1 MKAVVFHEHGGPEKL
16 SYEEVE
22 NPTIEPTEVLLKVRA
37 CALNHLDL
45 HVRRGVHGLKLK
57 LPHILGSDISGVV
70 DKVGEE
76 VFGVEEEQH
85 VVVDPGLS
93 CGKCEFCLQGQD
105 SLCIRYR
112 IIGEHVRGGY
122 AEFLKVPGKNV
133 IPLPDE
139 FSFEDAAAVPLVFMT
154 AWRMLVSRGKLK
166 PGEDILILGASGG
179 VGTASVQIAKLCGL
193 RVFATTSSEEKTKKL
208 LKLGADHI
216 IDYTR
221 VDFAKEIRDLTK
233 KRGVDVVMDCV
244 GATTWKQSLKSLAKN
259 GRLLTCGATT
269 GPNPQTD
276 LRYIFWNQLHII
288 GSTMGTKK
296 ELLDVLKLVWQRKLK
311 PVVDRVL
318 PLRDARKAHE
328 LMETRAQFG
337 KLVLR
342 V

>member
-1 MKAVVFHEHGGPEKL
+1 MKAVVFHEHGGVEKL

-22 NPTIEPTEVLLKVRA
+22 DPIVESREVLIKVKA

-45 HVRRGVHGLKLK
+45 HVRKGIPGLKLK

-70 DKVGEE
+70 EKVGEE
-76 VFGVEEEQH
+76 VFGVEEGQN
-85 VVVDPGLS
+85 VVINPGLS
-93 CGKCEFCLQGQD
+93 CGKCEFCLQGED
-105 SLCIRYR
+105 SLCIKYR
-112 IIGEHVRGGY
+112 IIGEHVPGGY

-133 IPLPDE
+133 ILFPDE
-139 FSFEDAAAVPLVFMT
+139 FSFEDVASVPLVFMT

-208 LKLGADHI
+208 SKLGTDHI

-221 VDFAKEIRDLTK
+221 VDFAKEIKNLTK
-233 KRGVDVVMDCV
+233 KRGVDIVVDCV
-244 GATTWKQSLKSLAKN
+244 GATTWRQSLQSLAKN

-269 GPNPQTD
+269 GPNPETD

-318 PLRDARKAHE
+318 PLKDARKAHE
-328 LMETRAQFG
+328 LMEARSQFG